1 MKKYTELIKQ
11 TLNTKKSKQILLLL
25 VIIIVTL
32 LLPYLTNLLVTQL
45 HFKHENEW
53 VGFYGN
59 YFGSIVAILGIY
71 LTIRFTTKEENEN
84 RRLQIV
90 PYIEVKYVDQE
101 YLTNEGSGITVGDWD
116 KYNNRMV
123 GHLQLQNVGLGAAID
138 LRIQDITFR
147 DKREDFSIESR
158 AVIRPDQTV
167 TVNTDITLFLQD
179 LTNMEV
185 EEMQEY
191 TNGGTIVMN
200 INYKDL
206 LNNYYT
212 QTIYLVCSVTLEYN
226 PEDKTGKLHPEVYL
240 SLDDTSKPKLI
251 HT

>member
-11 TLNTKKSKQILLLL
+11 ILNTKKSKQILLLL

-116 KYNNRMV
+116 KYNNHMV

-147 DKREDFSIESR
+147 DKRENLSIESR

-167 TVNTDITLFLQD
+167 TVNTDIALFLQD

-191 TNGGTIVMN
+191 INSGTIVMN

-226 PEDKTGKLHPEVYL
+226 PEDKTGKLHPNVYL